1 MRLSTALVGGLFLSS
16 ASAFQHVKLSN
27 NNNARAFTRGPL
39 AASMYLDL
47 NENVDRDI
55 AGMDQWTYDVGV
67 ERVGGVQIDSQD
79 GNDFNLYTTE
89 PIAAGNFLI
98 KVPAEVTFSSAQVKQ
113 ELDVQAAVDYLVRL
127 GAGDQASDF
136 YLFVKLLAEY
146 EKGNDSPW
154 FPWLNAMPRLFYNSV
169 SMTNFCYECLPPLVF
184 ALSRKE
190 KVKFDNFKE
199 ALTKTDAV
207 STGSDELMKW
217 AYNVVTTRGFP
228 TPSGD
233 KVISPLA
240 DYFNHGTDTEID
252 LQFDDEGNCYAV
264 ATSDIEAGS
273 QLRMSYGCP
282 TNPSQLFATYGF
294 LDRSSPATFC
304 KMMNYQPTPELI
316 DIGLDNS
323 RMLFYHDTGD
333 ISDEVWDV
341 VLYDVLKVDRA
352 AQESFYNAHMA
363 GDFDTKQAFHQQYIG
378 ETSTVI
384 KKHVDTFL
392 ETLETL
398 SARTVG
404 QDLNIHPRIP
414 VILEHNQFVKET
426 FLNVK
431 AKLDPIV
438 AQSAGNYAEAFAPR

>member
-1 MRLSTALVGGLFLSS
+1 MRLSTALVGGLLLGS

-27 NNNARAFTRGPL
+27 NARAFTRAPL
-39 AASMYLDL
+39 AASMYVDL

-55 AGMDQWTYDVGV
+55 ASMDQWTYDVGI
-67 ERVGGVQIDSQD
+67 ERLGGVQLDSED
-79 GNDFNLYTTE
+79 GRDFSLFLTE
-89 PIAAGNFLI
+89 PVAAGNFLV
-98 KVPAEVTFSSAQVKQ
+98 KVPAEVTFSSSQAKQ

-136 YLFVKLLAEY
+136 YLFVKVLAEH
-146 EKGNDSPW
+146 EKGDDSPW
-154 FPWLNAMPRLFYNSV
+154 FPWLNSMPRLFYNSV

-199 ALTKTDAV
+199 ALSKTDAV
-207 STGSDELMKW
+207 GAGDEDLLKW
-217 AYNVVTTRGFP
+217 AYNVVTTRAFP

-233 KVISPLA
+233 KVLAPLA
-240 DYFNHGTDTEID
+240 DYFNHGTDTEIE
-252 LQFDDEGNCYAV
+252 LQFDDEGNCYAL
-264 ATSDIEAGS
+264 ATSDIEPGS

-304 KMMNYQPTPELI
+304 KMMNYQPTPEMI

-333 ISDEVWDV
+333 ISDEIWDV
-341 VLYDVLKVDRA
+341 VLYDILKSDRA

-363 GDFDTKQAFHQQYIG
+363 GDFDTKQAFHQQYLG
-378 ETSTVI
+378 QTSTAI

-398 SARTVG
+398 SARTIG
-404 QDLNIHPRIP
+404 QDLNTHPRIP